1 MNTIEQFQEYLA
13 QIQHDYNMLWDNML
27 GSPTFYLT
35 TDHIEEQFLSEVE
48 ACRSILK
55 DASEATKKASTELAV
70 VKQLERLHRD
80 AQREIYISADV
91 IATQEGVGDVT
102 GVWDIVSCMGVELK
116 QEYIIKDL
124 LQWCKE
130 NFSVKVDIK

>member
-55 DASEATKKASTELAV
+55 DVIKATQKALTELAV

-80 AQREIYISADV
+80 TQREIYVSSDV
-91 IATQEGVGDVT
+91 TALQVGAGDVT
-102 GVWDIVSCMGVELK
+102 HVEDTIRCMGVELK